1 MAKKYR
7 TTKEKEHN
15 LEFYRTHRKELQ
27 KLIRTANRR
36 WRDLEERGLPS
47 RAIDE
52 ALGIRKRKYFRSS
65 DFQTKNGLVNL
76 QRLRNFLADPTSN
89 IKGAEYYKETVTDVE
104 EFRRMYGTSW
114 QEDPETGIRVNNYNE
129 RFTAEYGVDFTKRV
143 YANYRRIEKDHQMLL
158 AQGILPEAF
167 DSDTLITLMFDSALD
182 DPSYYGDDI
191 ETGLHSEEVNA
202 PEFKRAKK
210 VLNYYEQRVD
220 KNSKRYNDLAQKAHM
235 LYSVSAGWF
244 DSFKGGV
251 YDSW

>member
-7 TTKEKEHN
+7 MTKEKEHN

-89 IKGAEYYKETVTDVE
+89 IRGAEYYKNTVTDVE
-104 EFRRMYGTSW
+104 EFRRLYGTSW

-129 RFTAEYGVDFTKRV
+129 RFTAEYGEEFTKRV

-167 DSDTLITLMFDSALD
+167 DSDTLITLMFDSATD

-202 PEFKRAKK
+202 PEFMRAKK

-244 DSFKGGV
+244 ESFKGGV

>member
-1 MAKKYR
+1 MAKKYHM
-7 TTKEKEHN
+7 TKEKEHN
-15 LEFYRTHRKELQ
+15 LEFYRTHKKELQ

-89 IKGAEYYKETVTDVE
+89 IRGAEYYKETVTDVE
-104 EFRRMYGTSW
+104 EFRRLYGTSW
-114 QEDPETGIRVNNYNE
+114 QEDTETGIKVNNYNE
-129 RFTAEYGVDFTKRV
+129 RFTAKYGEDFTKRV

-167 DSDTLITLMFDSALD
+167 DSDTLITLMFDSAID
-182 DPSYYGDDI
+182 DPSYYGDDV

-210 VLNYYEQRVD
+210 VLNYYEQRID
-220 KNSKRYNDLAQKAHM
+220 KSSKRYNDLAQKAHM

>member
-7 TTKEKEHN
+7 MTKEKEHN
-15 LEFYRTHRKELQ
+15 LEFYRTHKKELQ

-36 WRDLEERGLPS
+36 WRDLEERALPS

-52 ALGIRKRKYFRSS
+52 ALGIRKRKYFRAS

-89 IKGAEYYKETVTDVE
+89 IRGAEYYKNTVTDVE
-104 EFRRMYGTSW
+104 EFRRLYGTSW

-129 RFTAEYGVDFTKRV
+129 RFTAEYGEEFTKRV

-167 DSDTLITLMFDSALD
+167 DSDTLITLMFDSAID

-191 ETGLHSEEVNA
+191 ESGLHSEEVNA
-202 PEFKRAKK
+202 PEFTRAKK
-210 VLNYYEQRVD
+210 VLDYYEQRMD
-220 KNSKRYNDLAQKAHM
+220 KNSKRYNSLAQQAHM
-235 LYSVSAGWF
+235 LYSVSSGWF
-244 DSFKGGV
+244 ESFKGGV
-251 YDSW
+251 YDPW